1 MTEITKVL
9 ASMGDVGLIVLALAF
24 VFGALTFIPRNLM
37 CFIGGTVFG
46 LSAFP
51 VALISATLGA
61 VVALLVARYL
71 FRSPFCRIAE
81 RRPLWQAIA
90 AAVDHE
96 GWRIALLLRFASPIR
111 GTAVN
116 YVFGLTHIGL
126 WQFAA
131 ATGLGLLPQTFFF
144 VHLGSQGSEVVTLHS
159 GSVQD
164 LVLGA

>member
-37 CFIGGTVFG
+37 CFIGGIVFG

-61 VVALLVARYL
+61 AVALLVARYL
-71 FRSPFCRIAE
+71 FRSPFRRIAE
-81 RRPLWQAIA
+81 RRPLWKAIA

-96 GWRIALLLRFASPIR
+96 GWRIALLLRIASPIP

-126 WQFAA
+126 WQTVCSLLKRRWLVPHYAA
-131 ATGLGLLPQTFFF
+131 HEGCAGWAGAEP
-144 VHLGSQGSEVVTLHS
+144 HAS
-159 GSVQD
+159 GTSHAA
-164 LVLGA
+164 G